1 MILCVRTSP
10 PALLAVWHRSPEL
23 RGKPIVLGGLPH
35 ERLPVVA
42 VSPEARVTGV
52 VEGMSVREAE
62 QRCPQAVFQPV
73 DVEAST
79 RLRSAML
86 SALYAFTP
94 QVAPADEHG
103 YAYLQLDGLTLRWPD
118 RTRLLTAI
126 TGQVQAM
133 LDIPPVLGVGVNLF
147 VSRIAADRATP
158 GKPLVVEA
166 AATAGFLFPLP
177 IICLPLD
184 DELREYLELLG
195 LRTLGSLRTIP
206 RVAWQRQFGTKALQL
221 YDLAWGID
229 TRQLIPWQPPSCLK
243 ETMPLDPPLDNVEAL
258 QFIARGLVDRL
269 SESLQA
275 KALGARRILVRLDQ
289 DSAPAIQMGVR
300 FAYPVSAG
308 ADLFAGVRA
317 RLLRVRPVAPLE
329 RITLTLRQLEPA
341 YVRQPGLLL
350 RRDGQRESLAD
361 AVLRLQE
368 EYRPGLVQRASRA
381 DRSPPLATRRIEWRP
396 A

>member
-1 MILCVRTSP
+1 MILCVRTSQ

-23 RGKPIVLGGLPH
+23 RGKPLVLGGLPH

-42 VSPEARVTGV
+42 VSPEARAAGV
-52 VEGMSVREAE
+52 VEGMPLREAE

-94 QVAPADEHG
+94 QIAPADENG

-126 TGQVQAM
+126 TGQVQAT
-133 LDIPPVLGVGVNLF
+133 LDILPILGVGVNLF
-147 VSRIAADRATP
+147 VSRIAGDRAAP
-158 GKPLVVEA
+158 GRPLVVEA
-166 AATAGFLFPLP
+166 AATADFLFPLS
-177 IICLPLD
+177 ISCLPLD
-184 DELREYLELLG
+184 DEMRVYLELLG

-206 RVAWQRQFGTKALQL
+206 RVAWQRQFGKKALQL

-229 TRQLIPWQPPSCLK
+229 TRRLIPWQPPPFFE
-243 ETMPLDPPLDNVEAL
+243 ETRPLDPPLDNVEAL
-258 QFIARGLVDRL
+258 QFIVRGLADGL

-275 KALGARRILVRLDQ
+275 RALGARRILIRLEQ
-289 DSAPAIQMGVR
+289 DSAPAIRIGAR
-300 FAYPVSAG
+300 FAYPVTAA

-317 RLLRVRPVAPLE
+317 RLLRARPVAPLE

-368 EYRPGLVQRASRA
+368 EYRPELVQRASRTEG
-381 DRSPPLATRRIEWRP
+381 SPPLATRRIAWRP